1 MRDGLTTV
9 AHAGIMRKNERLTY
23 QEGNMTAFIRIALV
37 AGICASFA
45 GSAFA
50 AQCIRAGGWG
60 TGALEGFA
68 SFMAEAAM
76 KNSAKAKLGD
86 AVKIGAPSTKCE
98 IKGLLY
104 ECNASAKACK

>member
-1 MRDGLTTV
+1 MTTTSKR
-9 AHAGIMRKNERLTY
+9 ALLAMLAMAGIGL
-23 QEGNMTAFIRIALV
+23 
-37 AGICASFA
+37 SS
-45 GSAFA
+45 GSAAA

-60 TGALEGFA
+60 TGALQGFA

-98 IKGLLY
+98 TKGLLY
-104 ECNASAKACK
+104 ECTAYAKACR